1 MEQQDKT
8 LIIIDDS
15 GNEIT
20 MEVVFVYEDKD
31 TNEKYV
37 FYVDPSDEEGEVFV
51 SAYDDEGHLRPIE
64 EDSEWD
70 KLDQVFENY
79 VRSEEEQEEETQ
91 A

>member
-1 MEQQDKT
+1 MENQEKT
-8 LIIIDDS
+8 LVIIDDQ

-31 TNEKYV
+31 INEKYV
-37 FYVDPSDEEGEVFV
+37 FYIDPSVEEGEVFV

-64 EDSEWD
+64 DDAEWA
-70 KLDQVFENY
+70 KLDEVFENY
-79 VRSEEEQEEETQ
+79 VREEEAEEEQAQ